1 MTKNRIDSGAVA
13 AGTATASGKTPVALP
28 NFCWWLRWDGL
39 GVSGGNGGGGQCG
52 LGWRLGIRLGL
63 DGGDGGGAVCGDVC

>member
-1 MTKNRIDSGAVA
+1 MTKNRIDTGAVA
-13 AGTATASGKTPVALP
+13 ASTATAGVKTPVALH
-28 NFCWWLRWDGL
+28 NFCWWLRWDGV

-63 DGGDGGGAVCGDVC
+63 GGGGGGGAVCGGVC

>member
-1 MTKNRIDSGAVA
+1 MTKNRLDPVTVA
-13 AGTATASGKTPVALP
+13 AGTATASAKTPVALP
-28 NFCWWLRWDGL
+28 NFCWWLRWDGV

-63 DGGDGGGAVCGDVC
+63 GGGGGGGAVCGGVC